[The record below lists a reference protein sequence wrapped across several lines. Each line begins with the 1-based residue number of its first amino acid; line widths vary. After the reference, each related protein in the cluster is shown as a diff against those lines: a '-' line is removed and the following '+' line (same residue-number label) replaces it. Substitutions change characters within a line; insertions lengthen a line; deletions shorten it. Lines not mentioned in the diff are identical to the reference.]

1 MRLRRKAP
9 SCQHLNMCI
18 NCSQQTFVEHTV
30 VIEIAIL
37 VGLAVNVL
45 LSWWI
50 KRDLDEIEQVVVQML
65 LDLGEQGILNVEVED
80 DSGEA

>member
-1 MRLRRKAP
+1 
-9 SCQHLNMCI
+9 
-18 NCSQQTFVEHTV
+18 VEHTV

-65 LDLGEQGILNVEVED
+65 LDLGEQGILSVEVED

>member
-1 MRLRRKAP
+1 
-9 SCQHLNMCI
+9 
-18 NCSQQTFVEHTV
+18 VEHTV

-37 VGLAVNVL
+37 VGLVVNVL

-65 LDLGEQGILNVEVED
+65 LDLGEQGILNVEVKD

>member
-1 MRLRRKAP
+1 
-9 SCQHLNMCI
+9 
-18 NCSQQTFVEHTV
+18 VEHTV

-37 VGLAVNVL
+37 VGLVVNVL

-80 DSGEA
+80 DSGET

>member
-1 MRLRRKAP
+1 M
-9 SCQHLNMCI
+9 
-18 NCSQQTFVEHTV
+18 

-37 VGLAVNVL
+37 VGLVVNVL

-80 DSGEA
+80 DSGET